1 MGLSHCG
8 LNLNR
13 ENKELQPH
21 GSAEFPCAGYKA
33 EYFDNPQ
40 DSIPWHWHEE
50 IEIAYVKKGALK
62 LKIPT
67 KSFDLKEG
75 DCIAIN
81 SNVLHYAIAQPK
93 CELHS
98 FVFSPLLITGN
109 DTSVFATKYVKP
121 LIRCSSFDGYVFNRQ
136 DAVIKSF
143 VRAFDALTREVT
155 GYEFI
160 VRENLSF
167 LCLAL
172 YENFKKEIGVN
183 EEVKNQDNVRIRKM
197 LDFLHEHFSE
207 RLTLTEVAKVADIGE
222 RECLRCFQ
230 RTIQLSPMQY
240 LLKYRVM
247 QAATLLQKDS
257 TKNIIEIACICG
269 FDSTSNFSK
278 MFKRFYNCTPRE
290 YRKRNE

>member
-50 IEIAYVKKGALK
+50 IEIAFVKKGALK

-121 LIRCSSFDGYVFNRQ
+121 LINCSSFDGYVFSEQ
-136 DAVIKSF
+136 DFVIESF
-143 VRAFDALTREVT
+143 VRAFNALASDVT

-160 VRENLSF
+160 VRDNLSF
-167 LCLAL
+167 LCFTL
-172 YENFKKEIGVN
+172 YEYFKQEIGVK
-183 EEVKNQDNVRIRKM
+183 EEVKNQDNIRIRKM
-197 LDFLHEHFSE
+197 LDFLHEHFTE
-207 RLTLTEVAKVADIGE
+207 RLTLAEVAKVADIGE

-257 TKNIIEIACICG
+257 TKNIIEIASICG